1 MLKKDLERLKKRL
14 PKGATQMIEKQVDC
28 GLRNVQMILSGKNV
42 DNHGVI
48 EIAKAL
54 ADAEEIRRKNLA
66 KKISKSILKKI
77 G

>member
-1 MLKKDLERLKKRL
+1 MSKEDLKKLKKKL
-14 PKGATQMIEKQVDC
+14 PKGATHMIEKQVDC
-28 GLRNVQMILSGKNV
+28 GLRNVQLILSGKNV

-54 ADAEEIRRKNLA
+54 AQAEEIRRKNLA

-77 G
+77 A